1 MDKERGIGER
11 GPDREKRDYNKKS
24 LFNLKQFQKPAQ
36 NATPSVNPAVNSGVN
51 WSKLGKIAIVVVV
64 ISALIWKL
72 YQKKHFGDK
81 CRTKS

>member
-36 NATPSVNPAVNSGVN
+36 NATPSVNPFCAFLRS
-51 WSKLGKIAIVVVV
+51 
-64 ISALIWKL
+64 
-72 YQKKHFGDK
+72 
-81 CRTKS
+81 RE